1 MKVNVELL
9 GLPSL
14 TNVIGTKRIQLEIN
28 KGTPRNVLDSLVKKF
43 GSSIKEALF
52 DNEGKLEQAIQ
63 VLLNG
68 KEWITHD
75 KLDTTLKDNDSLI
88 FMMLVA
94 GG

>member
-1 MKVNVELL
+1 MKINVEFL

-14 TNVIGTKRIQLEIN
+14 TKAIGAKRVELDLN
-28 KGTPRNVLDSLVKKF
+28 NGTLGNVLDSLVTKF
-43 GSSIKEALF
+43 GRHVKEALF
-52 DNEGKLEQAIQ
+52 DRENKLDISIQ

-68 KEWITHD
+68 KEWLSRDRRDINLNEGDALT
-75 KLDTTLKDNDSLI
+75 